1 MTAAAPP
8 NDALDLRAYDAFARA
23 LIEDG
28 VLTDPWQDGRPR
40 FDPEPIVLP
49 SARAALLAEAARD
62 VAEVWDEAVRI
73 AADDPALQDDFFGL
87 TPVQKIMFEASQPLW
102 HGIARADVFFTE
114 GGGLAVTELNCDTP
128 TGEAEACVLGGLASA
143 ARPGLLDPNAELA
156 DRFVEMLEA
165 LRGALAGPSAP
176 RTVGIVYPTELTEDL
191 SLVRLYKRWL
201 EARGHTVA
209 LGSPYN
215 LRRVPGEASVRLF
228 EEPIGLL
235 IRHYKT
241 DWWSERASAW
251 DDEQLLDAAPL
262 AGPLHAALS
271 AQAEGGTAIVNPFG
285 AVVAQNK
292 RTMAL
297 MWEHIHR
304 FSLRAQDAIQR
315 LVPVTMRLEAV
326 HPEMLRTRRE
336 DWVLKS
342 DYGAEGEE
350 VVIGALVTEA
360 IWAESLA
367 HARRGRWVAQ
377 RRFDAERDDQ
387 GRTTNLGVFLLGGEP
402 AGLYA
407 RRGPPGTD
415 AAALSVPVLLD
426 PS

>member
-1 MTAAAPP
+1 MTEPADPP
-8 NDALDLRAYDAFARA
+8 GYDDFARA
-23 LIEDG
+23 LIEGG
-28 VLTDPWQDGRPR
+28 VLTDPWLDGRPR
-40 FDPEPIVLP
+40 FDPEPIVISSGAAARLADA
-49 SARAALLAEAARD
+49 ARAA
-62 VAEVWDEAVRI
+62 AEVWDEAVRI
-73 AADDPALQDDFFGL
+73 AADDPALLDDFYGL
-87 TPVQKIMFEASQPLW
+87 TPVQKLMFEASQPLW
-102 HGIARADVFFTE
+102 HGIARADVFFTTD
-114 GGGLAVTELNCDTP
+114 GGLAITELNCDTP
-128 TGEAEACVLGGLASA
+128 TGEAEACVLGALASK
-143 ARPGLLDPNAELA
+143 ARPGLLDPNAQLA
-156 DRFVEMLEA
+156 ERFVEMLFAMRDA
-165 LRGALAGPSAP
+165 LVGPSAK

-201 EARGHTVA
+201 EARGLDVA

-215 LRRVPGEASVRLF
+215 LRRVEGEASVRVF
-228 EEPIGLL
+228 EEPVSLL

-251 DDEQLLDAAPL
+251 DDEEVPDAAPL

-304 FSLRAQDAIQR
+304 FSVRAQEVIR
-315 LVPVTMRLEAV
+315 ELVPVTLRLEGA
-326 HPEMLRTRRE
+326 HPEMLRSRKE

-350 VVIGALVTEA
+350 VVIGALVTQALWED
-360 IWAESLA
+360 SLL

-377 RRFDAERDDQ
+377 RWFEAERDAQ
-387 GRTTNLGVFLLGGEP
+387 GRTTNLGVFVVAGEP

-407 RRGPPGTD
+407 RRGEPGTD
-415 AAALSVPVLLD
+415 AASLSVPVLID
-426 PS
+426 PDAA